1 MAAINNLA
9 LTFLFFPFF
18 STTSAINFDLGG
30 ILDQVKD
37 QVKEASGGLNVSSIG
52 DLVNQATGVDVN
64 DLGGILNQVKQGQG
78 QGGLSLD
85 TILSFLKKDE
95 NEKMNVAD
103 ILGKFG
109 YSVKDVLQMVGLG
122 KNEHVATVAEQ
133 FITDPA
139 NLDKSGQVALCE
151 GLEAILE
158 EKPEVGSSLAML
170 GMDTTTVCVNR

>member
-9 LTFLFFPFF
+9 LTFLFFSFF

-78 QGGLSLD
+78 QG
-85 TILSFLKKDE
+85 
-95 NEKMNVAD
+95 
-103 ILGKFG
+103 
-109 YSVKDVLQMVGLG
+109 
-122 KNEHVATVAEQ
+122 
-133 FITDPA
+133 
-139 NLDKSGQVALCE
+139 
-151 GLEAILE
+151 
-158 EKPEVGSSLAML
+158 
-170 GMDTTTVCVNR
+170 